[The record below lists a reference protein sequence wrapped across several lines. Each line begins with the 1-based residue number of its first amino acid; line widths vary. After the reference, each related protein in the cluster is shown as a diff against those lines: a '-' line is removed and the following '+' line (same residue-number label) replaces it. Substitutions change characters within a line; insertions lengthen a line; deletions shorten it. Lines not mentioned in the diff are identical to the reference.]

1 MYDVWANKRRT
12 ELKERKASKVDAPVV
27 VAQKVV
33 KPTTTQAKAETK
45 VTKTV
50 TKAPTPAPAVVAKKV

>member
-1 MYDVWANKRRT
+1 MYDVWANKRRA

-33 KPTTTQAKAETK
+33 KPTTTQAKVETK
-45 VTKTV
+45 GKTV